1 MCSSKGCGLVFGSQR
16 LCYCGALS
24 WRVGHLSS
32 PCVSLMAF
40 SDCSR
45 SRKKLRTTSRQGL
58 SYPSCVMFITL
69 LPGVRWLLGV
79 FEAGLFPG
87 VNYYLSWCECSNRV
101 LVLKLNTR
109 SWYKRS
115 ELGIRAALFFSAASI
130 SGAFGGLLA
139 VRRVCAFSRVAA
151 HLASRK
157 AAISNMDGVGGKP
170 GWAWIFIL
178 EGLVTIVI
186 GFLSFWIIQD
196 FPDSA
201 KFLTDAERTVI
212 IDRLQDDDQFSAAG
226 EKLKVKNIWQ
236 SLSNWKTYLTSKH
249 DFLFFNLFD

>member
-1 MCSSKGCGLVFGSQR
+1 MDPNDYVIVGCYHGEFGR
-16 LCYCGALS
+16 LS
-24 WRVGHLSS
+24 P

-45 SRKKLRTTSRQGL
+45 SRNKLRTTSRQGL
-58 SYPSCVMFITL
+58 SYPSCVVFITL
-69 LPGVRWLLGV
+69 PPGVRWLLGV

-87 VNYYLSWCECSNRV
+87 VNYYLSWCECFNRV
-101 LVLKLNTR
+101 LVLKLNPR

-139 VRRVCAFSRVAA
+139 VRRVCALSRVAT
-151 HLASRK
+151 HLTSRK
-157 AAISNMDGVGGKP
+157 AAISNIDGVGGKP

-178 EGLVTIVI
+178 EGLVTVVV
-186 GFLSFWIIQD
+186 GFLSFWIVQD

-201 KFLTDAERTVI
+201 KFLTPDERDVI
-212 IDRLQDDDQFSAAG
+212 IRRLEIDDQFSARG
-226 EKLKVKNIWQ
+226 EILKVKNIWQ

-249 DFLFFNLFD
+249 GFLFFNLFD